1 MVDICGYELPTNLQN
16 FTQKNLNRNENIP
29 KSFRGGVLF
38 LKHPGVQYINYNL
51 QGVNALHWH
60 KIMKWYYLDTGQY
73 VAKLNM
79 LLK

>member
-1 MVDICGYELPTNLQN
+1 M
-16 FTQKNLNRNENIP
+16 QKDLTKVKIFQIISGRI
-29 KSFRGGVLF
+29 LF

-73 VAKLNM
+73 AAKLNM